1 MKRFV
6 VAVAAI
12 VALAG
17 CTQVGGDAPSPTT
30 PAEITGVWQGDL
42 SGSSG
47 DSYSVKVTIDD
58 PLAQGEQGATAQ
70 YRGIGG
76 LTGCSAN
83 WVYDEQKQ
91 GTWTFTETI
100 TDGNC
105 TSSGTVTLTPAQDAA
120 LQYLWRAG
128 SDNANGFL
136 TRP

>member
-1 MKRFV
+1 MKRLL

-12 VALAG
+12 VMLAG

-30 PAEITGVWQGDL
+30 SAEITGVWQGEL
-42 SGSSG
+42 TGKSG

-58 PLAQGEQGATAQ
+58 QLTQGQQGATAQ

-76 LTGCSAN
+76 LTGCSGD
-83 WVYDEQKQ
+83 WVYDGQKE
-91 GTWTFTETI
+91 GAWTFTENI

-105 TSSGTVTLTPAQDAA
+105 PGPGNVTLTSAQDAT
-120 LQYLWRAG
+120 LQYLWVDG
-128 SDNANGFL
+128 SDSSNGFL